1 MTDETPPQPDRVVH
15 YGTIVAV
22 TFFVLFGFVGV
33 SAWVLVN
40 GTDMTIK
47 GSIIATWNNLAV
59 AAGAFWL
66 GSSLGGKMKK

>member
-1 MTDETPPQPDRVVH
+1 MDEQPPERVPH

-22 TFFVLFGFVGV
+22 TFFILFCFSCVT
-33 SAWVLVN
+33 AWVLFEKFDATVQ
-40 GTDMTIK
+40 
-47 GSIIATWNNLAV
+47 GSILQTWNNLAV